1 MSVTQKERKSV
12 FEKIINIGM
21 KVYGIFYAIDAIVIY
36 LGHLVPTAFSNGTVR
51 LAIAFILLFCTYSSA
66 NKNNNPKF

>member
-1 MSVTQKERKSV
+1 
-12 FEKIINIGM
+12 M

-51 LAIAFILLFCTYSSA
+51 LGIALVLLFGTYSST
-66 NKNNNPKF
+66 NKNDNSKL

>member
-1 MSVTQKERKSV
+1 MSITQKERKSM

-21 KVYGIFYAIDAIVIY
+21 KVFGILYVIDAIVIY

-51 LAIAFILLFCTYSSA
+51 LGIALVLLFGTYSST
-66 NKNNNPKF
+66 NKNDNSKL

>member
-21 KVYGIFYAIDAIVIY
+21 KVCGILYVIDAIVIY
-36 LGHLVPTAFSNGTVR
+36 LGHLVPTAFSNGTIR
-51 LAIAFILLFCTYSSA
+51 LVIALVLLFSTYSSA
-66 NKNNNPKF
+66 NKN